1 MGLTSQLE
9 VAGSLTA
16 LCHRPT
22 EAQDLA
28 RVAGVSSWSRGT
40 AWPRI
45 RNPPLWAP
53 WTVSPFGPSHPDST
67 LQVQLLEAGRPAG
80 PTQRVR
86 QNPGVGGTCPPRP
99 GSATL
104 APSWPQPRPAPCP
117 RGLRAKGSSAGAG
130 EGAASAPPG
139 SPRCSRALC
148 RRHPGVTH
156 SRCGLGN
163 TGAACIL
170 LRKLERA

>member
-16 LCHRPT
+16 LCHWPT

-28 RVAGVSSWSRGT
+28 RVAGVSHWSRGT
-40 AWPRI
+40 AWPPI

-53 WTVSPFGPSHPDST
+53 RTVSPFGPSHPDGT

-86 QNPGVGGTCPPRP
+86 REPGVGGTCPPRP

-104 APSWPQPRPAPCP
+104 APGRPQPRPA
-117 RGLRAKGSSAGAG
+117 RGGSGPEQLSWRWGG
-130 EGAASAPPG
+130 GRFRSPWKPPLQPGPLPPTPWGNSFQMWPGQDRSSPAS
-139 SPRCSRALC
+139 C
-148 RRHPGVTH
+148 
-156 SRCGLGN
+156 
-163 TGAACIL
+163 
-170 LRKLERA
+170 